1 MDLIKLED
9 WSTSDIM
16 ETVDNA
22 ILIKNAPEDYADSM
36 NCHTLTLLFQK
47 TSTRTRCAGEI
58 GMMRLGGNTAY
69 LDWRSTNFAL
79 ADLRDEMQVLSS
91 YTDLILVRF
100 LLHDE
105 LIEAVEGATV
115 PVINGCCDRYH
126 PTQAIGDLMT
136 IREQFG
142 RFEGVRLAY
151 VGVHNNVCNS
161 LISAGMK
168 TGMRVTIV
176 TPELN
181 PAAED
186 SDLLSQAVQTGTCI
200 ISDQLQD
207 AVQSSDVIYTDTWI
221 DMEYFLDPS
230 YEEEK
235 KRRIDRFL
243 PYQINKKLL
252 EDQDVLVMHCLPAH
266 HGYEISKEVIKDP
279 RSIIFDQ
286 SANRMPSMQAIMLK
300 LVQAGS

>member
-9 WSTSDIM
+9 WSTSDII
-16 ETVDNA
+16 ETVDSAMA
-22 ILIKNAPEDYADSM
+22 IKSTPENYTNSM
-36 NCHTLTLLFQK
+36 NYHTLTLLFQK

-58 GMMRLGGNTAY
+58 GMMRLGGNSAY

-100 LLHDE
+100 LLHNE
-105 LIEAVEGATV
+105 LIEAMEGATV
-115 PVINGCCDRYH
+115 PIINGCCNRYH

-136 IREQFG
+136 IKEQFG
-142 RFEGVRLAY
+142 RFEGVRLTY

-168 TGMRVTIV
+168 TGMQVTVV

-181 PAAED
+181 QAAED
-186 SDLLSQAVQTGTCI
+186 PDLLSQAIQAGTCA

-207 AVQSSDVIYTDTWI
+207 AVQNSDAIYTDTWI

-235 KRRIDRFL
+235 KRRIAQFI
-243 PYQINKKLL
+243 PYQINKDLL
-252 EDQDVLVMHCLPAH
+252 KDQDVLVMHCLPAH
-266 HGYEISKEVIKDP
+266 HGYEISTEMIRDP
-279 RSIIFDQ
+279 RSIVFDQ
-286 SANRMPSMQAIMLK
+286 AANRMPSMQAIMLK
-300 LVQAGS
+300 LVQADG

>member
-1 MDLIKLED
+1 MDLIKLGD
-9 WSTSDIM
+9 WSTSDII
-16 ETVDNA
+16 ETVDSAMA
-22 ILIKNAPEDYADSM
+22 IKSTPENYTNSM
-36 NCHTLTLLFQK
+36 NYHTLTLLFQK

-58 GMMRLGGNTAY
+58 GMMRLGGNSAY

-100 LLHDE
+100 LLHNE
-105 LIEAVEGATV
+105 LIEAMEGATV

-126 PTQAIGDLMT
+126 PTQALGDLMT
-136 IREQFG
+136 IKEQFG
-142 RFEGVRLAY
+142 RFEGVRLTY

-168 TGMRVTIV
+168 TGMQVTVV

-181 PAAED
+181 QAAED
-186 SDLLSQAVQTGTCI
+186 PDLLSQAIQAGTCA

-207 AVQSSDVIYTDTWI
+207 AVQNSDAIYTDTWI

-230 YEEEK
+230 CGEEK
-235 KRRIDRFL
+235 KRRIAQFI
-243 PYQINKKLL
+243 PYQINKDLL
-252 EDQDVLVMHCLPAH
+252 KDQDVLVMHCLPAH
-266 HGYEISKEVIKDP
+266 HGYEISTEMIRDP
-279 RSIIFDQ
+279 RSIVFDQ
-286 SANRMPSMQAIMLK
+286 AANRMPSMQAIMLK
-300 LVQAGS
+300 LVQADG

>member
-9 WSTSDIM
+9 WSTSDII
-16 ETVDNA
+16 ETVDSAMA
-22 ILIKNAPEDYADSM
+22 IKSAPENYTNSM
-36 NCHTLTLLFQK
+36 NYHTLTLLFQK

-58 GMMRLGGNTAY
+58 GMMRLGGNSTY

-100 LLHDE
+100 LLHNE
-105 LIEAVEGATV
+105 LIEAMEGATV

-136 IREQFG
+136 IKEQFG
-142 RFEGVRLAY
+142 RFEGVRLTY

-168 TGMRVTIV
+168 TGMQVTVV

-181 PAAED
+181 QAAED
-186 SDLLSQAVQTGTCI
+186 PDLLSQAIQAGTCA

-207 AVQSSDVIYTDTWI
+207 AVQNSDAIYTDTWI

-235 KRRIDRFL
+235 KRRIAQFI
-243 PYQINKKLL
+243 PYQINKDLL
-252 EDQDVLVMHCLPAH
+252 KDQDVLVMHCLPAH
-266 HGYEISKEVIKDP
+266 HGYEISTEMIRDP
-279 RSIIFDQ
+279 RSIVFDQ
-286 SANRMPSMQAIMLK
+286 AANRMPSMQAIMLK
-300 LVQAGS
+300 LVQADG

>member
-9 WSTSDIM
+9 WSTSDII
-16 ETVDNA
+16 ETVDSAMA
-22 ILIKNAPEDYADSM
+22 IKSAPENYTNSM
-36 NCHTLTLLFQK
+36 NYHTLTLLFQK

-58 GMMRLGGNTAY
+58 GMMRLGGNSTY

-100 LLHDE
+100 LLHNE
-105 LIEAVEGATV
+105 LIEAMEGATV

-136 IREQFG
+136 IKEQFG
-142 RFEGVRLAY
+142 RFEGVRLTY

-168 TGMRVTIV
+168 TGMQVTVV

-181 PAAED
+181 QAAED
-186 SDLLSQAVQTGTCI
+186 PDLLSQAIQAGTCA

-207 AVQSSDVIYTDTWI
+207 AVQNSDAIYTDTWI

-235 KRRIDRFL
+235 KRRIAQFT
-243 PYQINKKLL
+243 PYQINKDLL
-252 EDQDVLVMHCLPAH
+252 KDQDVLVMHCLPAH
-266 HGYEISKEVIKDP
+266 HGYEISTEMIRDP
-279 RSIIFDQ
+279 RSIVFDQ
-286 SANRMPSMQAIMLK
+286 AANRMPSMQAIMLK
-300 LVQAGS
+300 LVQADG

>member
-9 WSTSDIM
+9 WSTSDII
-16 ETVDNA
+16 ETVDSAMA
-22 ILIKNAPEDYADSM
+22 IKSTPENYTNSM
-36 NCHTLTLLFQK
+36 NYHTLTLLFQK

-58 GMMRLGGNTAY
+58 GMMRLGGNSAY

-100 LLHDE
+100 LLHNE
-105 LIEAVEGATV
+105 LIEAMEGATV
-115 PVINGCCDRYH
+115 PVINGCCNRYH

-136 IREQFG
+136 IKEQFG
-142 RFEGVRLAY
+142 RFEGVRLTY

-168 TGMRVTIV
+168 TGMQVTVV

-181 PAAED
+181 QAAED
-186 SDLLSQAVQTGTCI
+186 PDLLSQAIQAGTCA

-207 AVQSSDVIYTDTWI
+207 AVQNSDAIYTDTWI

-235 KRRIDRFL
+235 KRRIAQFI
-243 PYQINKKLL
+243 PYQINKDLL
-252 EDQDVLVMHCLPAH
+252 KDQDILVMHCLPAH
-266 HGYEISKEVIKDP
+266 HGYEISTEMIRDP
-279 RSIIFDQ
+279 RSIVFDQ
-286 SANRMPSMQAIMLK
+286 AANRMPSMQAIMLK
-300 LVQAGS
+300 LVQADG

>member
-1 MDLIKLED
+1 MNLIKLED
-9 WSTSDIM
+9 WSTSDII

-22 ILIKNAPEDYADSM
+22 ISIKSAPKNYVGAMDY
-36 NCHTLTLLFQK
+36 HTLTLLFQK

-58 GMMRLGGNTAY
+58 GMMRLGGNSSY

-79 ADLRDEMQVLSS
+79 ADLQDEMQVLSS

-105 LIEAVEGATV
+105 LTEAVKGATV

-136 IREQFG
+136 IKERFG
-142 RFEGVRLAY
+142 RLSGIRLTY

-168 TGMRVTIV
+168 TGMQVTIV
-176 TPELN
+176 TPESN
-181 PAAED
+181 QAAED
-186 SDLLSQAVQTGTCI
+186 PNLLSKAIQAGTCI
-200 ISDQLQD
+200 MSDQLQD
-207 AVQSSDVIYTDTWI
+207 AVQNSDIIYTDTWI

-235 KRRIDRFL
+235 KQRIARFL
-243 PYQINKKLL
+243 PYQINKNLL
-252 EDQDVLVMHCLPAH
+252 KDQDILVMHCLPAH
-266 HGYEISKEVIKDP
+266 HGYEISTEMIRDP
-279 RSIIFDQ
+279 RSIVFDQ
-286 SANRMPSMQAIMLK
+286 AANRMPSMQAIMLK
-300 LVQAGS
+300 LVQVGG

>member
-1 MDLIKLED
+1 MNLIKLEE
-9 WSTSDIM
+9 WSTSDII

-22 ILIKNAPEDYADSM
+22 MSIKSAPKNYVGAMDY
-36 NCHTLTLLFQK
+36 HTLTLLFQK

-58 GMMRLGGNTAY
+58 GMMRLGGNSAY
-69 LDWRSTNFAL
+69 LDWRSTN
-79 ADLRDEMQVLSS
+79 
-91 YTDLILVRF
+91 LILARF

-105 LIEAVEGATV
+105 LTEAVKGATV

-136 IREQFG
+136 IKERFG
-142 RFEGVRLAY
+142 RLSGIRLTY

-168 TGMRVTIV
+168 TGMEVTIV
-176 TPELN
+176 TPESN
-181 PAAED
+181 QAAED
-186 SDLLSQAVQTGTCI
+186 PNLLSKAIQAGTCI

-207 AVQSSDVIYTDTWI
+207 VVQNSDIIYTDTWI

-235 KRRIDRFL
+235 KQRIARFL
-243 PYQINKKLL
+243 PYQINKNLL
-252 EDQDVLVMHCLPAH
+252 KNQDVLVMHCLPAH
-266 HGYEISKEVIKDP
+266 HGYEISTEMIRDP
-279 RSIIFDQ
+279 RSIVFEQ
-286 SANRMPSMQAIMLK
+286 AANRMPSMQAIILK
-300 LVQAGS
+300 LVQAGG